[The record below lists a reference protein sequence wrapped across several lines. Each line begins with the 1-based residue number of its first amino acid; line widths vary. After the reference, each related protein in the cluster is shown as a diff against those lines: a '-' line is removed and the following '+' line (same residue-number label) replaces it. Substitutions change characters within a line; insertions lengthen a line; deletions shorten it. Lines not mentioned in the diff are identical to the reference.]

1 MPLRE
6 VAFVHGALGDRD
18 QPFEYLDRAFEEEPA
33 SLYFLEVD
41 PMAAPTSRRSSLGR
55 TAPEAR
61 CEVVAPTW

>member
-6 VAFVHGALGDRD
+6 VAFVSGALGDRD
-18 QPFEYLDRAFEEEPA
+18 QAFEYLDRAFEEEPA

-41 PMAAPTSRRSSLGR
+41 PMAAPRRSSLGR